1 MQTGGTVYCTTV
13 TGSTPAETAVD
24 VGERS
29 FGLNN
34 FIRTGVDIITDH
46 IAVMYEGKIVDYGE
60 TEDVFNNPQHAY
72 TKSLLSAI
80 AIADPDKEHTRKRIA

>member
-1 MQTGGTVYCTTV
+1 LQTRGTIYCINATA

-34 FIRTGVDIITDH
+34 FVRT
-46 IAVMYEGKIVDYGE
+46 IAVMYEGKIVEYGE
-60 TEDVFNNPQHAY
+60 
-72 TKSLLSAI
+72 I
-80 AIADPDKEHTRKRIA
+80 